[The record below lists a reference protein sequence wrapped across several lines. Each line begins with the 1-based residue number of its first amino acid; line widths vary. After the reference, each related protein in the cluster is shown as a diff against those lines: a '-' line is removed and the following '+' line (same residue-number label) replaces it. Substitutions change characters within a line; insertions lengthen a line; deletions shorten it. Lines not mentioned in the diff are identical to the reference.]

1 MIIKKTNTASIVL
14 KTLLTII
21 ILYVLLIVFGG
32 FPIPRGRRVNSDY
45 YTYYRNFLGIYYIS
59 VKDAPV
65 LFNHGRWRYLDDVD
79 EKSFKV
85 LSEGWAKDV
94 NHVWY
99 RDKIIKNVDVKSF
112 HINEH
117 GVAVDKNKVYI
128 RNRQNI
134 IPSYSGI
141 DVKTAEFYGR

>member
-1 MIIKKTNTASIVL
+1 MIIKKTNTAFIVL

-32 FPIPRGRRVNSDY
+32 FPIRRGSRVNSDQ

-59 VKDAPV
+59 VEDAPV
-65 LFNHGRWRYLDDVD
+65 LFNHGRWGYLDDVD
-79 EKSFKV
+79 EKSFQV

-99 RDKIIKNVDVKSF
+99 RDKIIKNVDVKSKEKKQF
-112 HINEH
+112 HKGEIL
-117 GVAVDKNKVYI
+117 
-128 RNRQNI
+128 
-134 IPSYSGI
+134 
-141 DVKTAEFYGR
+141 